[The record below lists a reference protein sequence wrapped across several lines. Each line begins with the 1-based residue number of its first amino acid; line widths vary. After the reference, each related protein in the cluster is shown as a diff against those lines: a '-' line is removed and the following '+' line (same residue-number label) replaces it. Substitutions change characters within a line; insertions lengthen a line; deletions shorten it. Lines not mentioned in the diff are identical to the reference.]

1 MARNTYGF
9 TLIELLI
16 SLAIIAVTSCFGLVS
31 LHNFIQK
38 TYSAETKSELYSSF
52 SLAMAE
58 ATIRNYKTVMCP
70 SIDGI
75 TCSTGIVWQHGW
87 LVFVDLNADREVSSN
102 EPIVVSQSA
111 LAESMRLSSTVGRN
125 RLVFQSGGSNAGS
138 NVSFTLCDGRGTA
151 FAQAIILS
159 NTGRIRSTSADPII
173 ANSLCLS
180 E

>member
-1 MARNTYGF
+1 MKSTNYGL

-16 SLAIIAVTSCFGLVS
+16 SLVITAVISSCAYAS
-31 LHNFIQK
+31 LHNFMQK

-70 SIDGI
+70 SIDGK

-87 LVFVDLNADREVSSN
+87 LVFVDLNADREISGN

-111 LAESMRLSSTVGRN
+111 LAESMRLSSTIGRN

-173 ANSLCLS
+173 ANSLCFS